1 MLTPQAIKDQEFEIK
16 FRGYDNVE
24 VKSFL
29 ELLAEDFFV
38 LAEEN
43 RELVLE
49 IESLKFEISEAKLRR
64 ESLERKLEEKKNIVE
79 GAQHE
84 RDERIL
90 SREGQIAE
98 LQDQLKAVSSE
109 NAALTENV
117 LAYQNLVNELEERL
131 TEAGRENTHLGS
143 EVERLNGRIEIL
155 EEQNKDL
162 KQEGSE
168 FKTTILAAQ
177 KFADS
182 LRLEAE
188 QEAERILEDAR
199 KEVELVREEAEVE
212 IARLPL
218 EIRVLEERKAQVRG
232 ELQAV
237 LTRYLDELDL
247 FPENIVLDDLE

>member
-1 MLTPQAIKDQEFEIK
+1 MLTPQAIKDQEFQIK
-16 FRGYDNVE
+16 FRGYDNIE

-43 RELVLE
+43 RELVME
-49 IESLKFEISEAKLRR
+49 AESLKFELSEARAR
-64 ESLERKLEEKKNIVE
+64 GESLERNLEEKRSIVE

-84 RDERIL
+84 RDERVL
-90 SREGQIAE
+90 NRDGQIVE
-98 LQDQLKAVSSE
+98 LQNQLKAAGAE

-131 TEAGRENTHLGS
+131 AEADRGTAHLGS

-155 EEQNKDL
+155 EEQNRDL

-168 FKTTILAAQ
+168 FRNTILAAQ

-182 LRLEAE
+182 IRMEAELEAE
-188 QEAERILEDAR
+188 KLLEDAR
-199 KEVELVREEAEVE
+199 KEVQLVREEAEVE

-218 EIRVLEERKAQVRG
+218 EIKVLEERKAQVRKD
-232 ELQAV
+232 LQAV